1 LRVSIYANPLRIAA
15 VALSLLLAGC
25 GAKQDK
31 KDPPPPEAGYVVLA
45 AQTVPVTVE
54 LAGRTTAFETSD
66 VRPQVS
72 GVIKDRLFTEG
83 SIVQQG
89 QTLYDIDPSLYQA
102 AVAQARANVLNAEA
116 NRAAAEAKANRYK
129 PLAEIEAVSKQDYTD
144 ALAAANQAVAQVAQ
158 AKAALDTAQINL
170 KYTKVPAPITGRI
183 GRSLVTTGALV
194 TSGQANALT
203 TISRLDPIFVDIQ
216 QSSADLIALRRELAN
231 GGATAGSAAVR
242 LTLEDGSAY
251 PYEGRIEFA
260 EVVVDQNTGSVTL
273 RARFPNPKG
282 MLLPGMFVRAHIAQI
297 QAHDAI
303 LAPQQAVS
311 RDPRG
316 NATVFVVG
324 RDNKAVMRSISADR
338 TVGDKWLVTSGL
350 APGERLITEGLDRIK
365 PGMTVR
371 PVPAGS
377 PPAPPKPGDG
387 QKGSR
392 PA

>member
-1 LRVSIYANPLRIAA
+1 MIA
-15 VALSLLLAGC
+15 LAGC
-25 GAKQDK
+25 GAKQEK
-31 KDPPPPEAGYVVLA
+31 KDPGPPEAGYVVLT
-45 AQTVPVTVE
+45 AQTVPLTAE
-54 LAGRTTAFETSD
+54 LAGRTTAFEVSD
-66 VRPQVS
+66 VRPQVN
-72 GVIKDRLFTEG
+72 GIIKDRRFTEG
-83 SIVQQG
+83 SIVRQG
-89 QTLYDIDPSLYQA
+89 QTLYDIDPSIYQA

-116 NRAAAEAKANRYK
+116 NRAAAEAKATRFK
-129 PLAEIEAVSKQDYTD
+129 PLADIEAVSKQDYTD
-144 ALAAANQAVAQVAQ
+144 ALAAAHQAAAQVAQ
-158 AKAALDTAQINL
+158 AKAALDSAQINL
-170 KYTKVPAPITGRI
+170 NYTRVPAPITGRI

-203 TISRLDPIFVDIQ
+203 TISRLDPIYVDIQ
-216 QSSADLIALRRELAN
+216 QSSADLVALRRQLAS
-231 GGATAGSAAVR
+231 GGASAGSAAVR

-260 EVVVDQNTGSVTL
+260 EVVVDPNTGSVTL
-273 RARFPNPKG
+273 RARFPNPQG
-282 MLLPGMFVRAHIAQI
+282 MLLPGMFVRARIAQL

-324 RDNKAVMRSISADR
+324 PDNKAVLRTVVANR

-350 APGERLITEGLDRIK
+350 APGDKVITEGLDRIK

-377 PPAPPKPGDG
+377 PPRPPPPGAGG
-387 QKGSR
+387 QKGR
-392 PA
+392 